1 MSTAAGPLHETTSR
15 DVTTGED
22 RSIGELF
29 SAISADLSTLIRQE
43 LALAK
48 AEVRQSATRA
58 GKGAGLLGGA
68 GYAAGMVLLFLSIA
82 AWWGIGQWTGNA
94 WSGVIVA
101 VVWAIIAAILYA
113 VGRSKLREVEGVPQ
127 TTETAKK
134 IPSALAGN
142 EETR

>member
-1 MSTAAGPLHETTSR
+1 MTATGPLHETTSR
-15 DVTTGED
+15 DLTSED

-58 GKGAGLLGGA
+58 GAGAGLLGGA

>member
-101 VVWAIIAAILYA
+101 VVWAIVAAILYS
-113 VGRSKLREVEGVPQ
+113 VGRGKLRQVEGVPQ

>member
-1 MSTAAGPLHETTSR
+1 MTATGPLHETTSLG
-15 DVTTGED
+15 VEPED

-48 AEVRQSATRA
+48 AELRESATRA
-58 GKGAGLLGGA
+58 GAGAGLLGGA

-101 VVWAIIAAILYA
+101 VVWAIVAAILYA
-113 VGRSKLREVEGVPQ
+113 VGRGKLRQVEGVPQ

>member
-101 VVWAIIAAILYA
+101 VVWAIIAAILYS

>member
-142 EETR
+142 EDTR

>member
-1 MSTAAGPLHETTSR
+1 MTATGPLHETTSR
-15 DVTTGED
+15 DVTPDED

-58 GKGAGLLGGA
+58 GAGAGLLGGA

>member
-1 MSTAAGPLHETTSR
+1 MTATGPLHETTSR
-15 DVTTGED
+15 DLTSED

-48 AEVRQSATRA
+48 AEVRQSAARA
-58 GKGAGLLGGA
+58 GAGAGLLGGA

-101 VVWAIIAAILYA
+101 VVWAIVAAILYS

>member
-1 MSTAAGPLHETTSR
+1 MTATGPFNETTSR
-15 DVTTGED
+15 GVAPED

-29 SAISADLSTLIRQE
+29 SAISSDLSNLIRQE

-48 AEVRQSATRA
+48 AEIRQSATRA
-58 GKGAGLLGGA
+58 SAGAGLLGGA

-101 VVWAIIAAILYA
+101 VVWAIVAAILYA
-113 VGRSKLREVEGVPQ
+113 VGRSKLRQVEGVPQ

>member
-48 AEVRQSATRA
+48 AELRESATRA
-58 GKGAGLLGGA
+58 GAGAGLLGGA

-101 VVWAIIAAILYA
+101 VVWAIVAAILYA
-113 VGRSKLREVEGVPQ
+113 VGRAKLREVEGVPQ

>member
-1 MSTAAGPLHETTSR
+1 MTATGPLHETTSR
-15 DVTTGED
+15 EDTPED

-58 GKGAGLLGGA
+58 GAGAGLLGGA

-101 VVWAIIAAILYA
+101 VVWAIVAAILYA

>member
-1 MSTAAGPLHETTSR
+1 MTTTGPFHETSPHG
-15 DVTTGED
+15 VVPED

-48 AEVRQSATRA
+48 AEVRQSASHA
-58 GKGAGLLGGA
+58 SKGVGLLGGS
-68 GYAAGMVLLFLSIA
+68 GYAASMVLLFLSIA

-113 VGRSKLREVEGVPQ
+113 VGRAKLREVEGLPQ
-127 TTETAKK
+127 TTETAKQ

-142 EETR
+142 EETS

>member
-1 MSTAAGPLHETTSR
+1 MTATGPLHETTSR
-15 DVTTGED
+15 GVVPPPED

-29 SAISADLSTLIRQE
+29 SAISADLSNLIRQE

-48 AEVRQSATRA
+48 AEIRQSATRA
-58 GKGAGLLGGA
+58 SVGAGMLGGA

-101 VVWAIIAAILYA
+101 VVWAIVAAILYA

-142 EETR
+142 EESR

>member
-1 MSTAAGPLHETTSR
+1 MTATGPLNETTSR
-15 DVTTGED
+15 GVTPVPED

-29 SAISADLSTLIRQE
+29 SAISADLSNLIRQE

-48 AEVRQSATRA
+48 AEIRQSATRA
-58 GKGAGLLGGA
+58 SVGAGMLGGA

-101 VVWAIIAAILYA
+101 VVWAIVAAILYA
-113 VGRSKLREVEGVPQ
+113 VGRSKLRQVEGVPQ

-142 EETR
+142 EESR

>member
-58 GKGAGLLGGA
+58 GAGAGLLGGA

-101 VVWAIIAAILYA
+101 VVWAIVAAILYS

>member
-1 MSTAAGPLHETTSR
+1 MTATGPLHETSSR
-15 DVTTGED
+15 DLTSED

-58 GKGAGLLGGA
+58 GAGAGLLGGA

-101 VVWAIIAAILYA
+101 VVWAIVAAILYS